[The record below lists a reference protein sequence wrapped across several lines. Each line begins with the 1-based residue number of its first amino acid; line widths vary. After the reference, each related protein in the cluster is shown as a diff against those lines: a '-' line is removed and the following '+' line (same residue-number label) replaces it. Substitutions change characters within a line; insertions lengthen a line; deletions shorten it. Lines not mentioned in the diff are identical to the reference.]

1 MKDALLKDLLME
13 YSALRYQRL
22 QDLRSQE
29 AQVYRQIPEIQ
40 GLRRQMVS
48 ALAALS
54 KDRIL
59 HPEGSVDAAQLTDR
73 IEDLRATEQA
83 LLIQGGF
90 NPDFLELKYRCCLC
104 QDTGYVGTPVKEKCR
119 CLVQQLIDR
128 TYGASEMTVLAH
140 QNFDTFDVTVF
151 PMHPVKT
158 GGPSQRD
165 YMERIRDELLLYA
178 EQFPKNARH
187 NILFTGKTGLGK
199 TFLLN
204 CLAEA
209 VLSKGYTVLKTTAYN
224 LFDQLFQSAFQ
235 KAGADWELKHKIF
248 GADCLMIDDLGTE
261 TLRNNYTAE
270 TLFNIL
276 NERCLQSRHTL
287 LSTNLSLTE
296 LKDRYSERV
305 TSRLFDVGE
314 TLLVRFMGEDIRLKK
329 SPR

>member
-13 YSALRYQRL
+13 YSALRYQGQ
-22 QDLRSQE
+22 QDLRNRE

-40 GLRRQMVS
+40 ELRRQMIS

-54 KDRIL
+54 RDRIL
-59 HPEGSVDAAQLTDR
+59 HPEGSVDAVQLTNR
-73 IEDLRATEQA
+73 IDALRAAEQS
-83 LLIQGGF
+83 LLVQGAF
-90 NPDFLELKYRCCLC
+90 APDYLELRFRCTLC
-104 QDTGYVGTPVKEKCR
+104 QDTGYVGTTIQEKCR
-119 CLVQQLIDR
+119 CLIQQLMDK
-128 TYGASEMTVLAH
+128 TYGATEMEVLTH
-140 QNFDTFDVTVF
+140 ENFGAFDSAVF
-151 PMHPVKT
+151 PVNPVKA

-165 YMERIRDELLLYA
+165 YMERIRDELMLYS
-178 EQFPKNARH
+178 EHFPQNARH

-204 CLAEA
+204 CLAKA
-209 VLSKGYTVLKTTAYN
+209 VLDKGYTVLKTTAYN
-224 LFDQLFQSAFQ
+224 LFDQLFQNVLRNEEID
-235 KAGADWELKHKIF
+235 GDLKYKTF

-276 NERCLQSRHTL
+276 NERCLRGRHTL